1 MKTNASLFRALPRLA
16 ILGAL
21 FGAAACAR
29 GARPPEN
36 PPTERPS
43 LHLAIDRQPIDRN
56 AADRVSYAPVIEK
69 TAASVV
75 FVYSTKQVSAQNA
88 APFLQDPLFRRF
100 FGGSDGPGRMPDQ
113 TEHGL
118 GSGVV
123 ISADGYILTN
133 NHVVDGADDVK
144 VSIGESP
151 RRYDATVVGTD
162 ALADVAVLKIEA
174 QGLVPATLAD
184 SDQLRVGD
192 VVLAI
197 GDPFGLGQS
206 VSRGIVSAV
215 GRGNL
220 GIEAVEDFIQTDA
233 AINPGNSG
241 GALIDS
247 AGRVVGLNTAILSGS
262 GGFAG
267 VGFAIPINLVRN
279 VAEQIV
285 NTGKVDRGFLG
296 VAPQML
302 TPELG
307 EQFGSYAGALV
318 AEVTPGGPADQAGLQ
333 AGDVITAIN
342 GVAVR
347 DPGQLLLTVSQ
358 LRPDT
363 SVDVAYMR
371 NGQKKTATARLG
383 RRPEEALASGDA
395 NRQGGRSGDQDGV
408 LDGVFVGDL
417 TPQIR
422 DQLQI
427 PARVQGAI
435 ITQVDPSS
443 ASAREGL
450 REGDVILELDRHP
463 VKNAQ
468 EAVRLSE
475 EIKGPKVVAR
485 IWRAGQSR
493 FMIIDE
499 AG

>member
-1 MKTNASLFRALPRLA
+1 MKTSFPLFHLLPRFVLA
-16 ILGAL
+16 FAVVGS
-21 FGAAACAR
+21 ACAR
-29 GARPPEN
+29 DAQPPGNPPGERPP
-36 PPTERPS
+36 
-43 LHLAIDRQPIDRN
+43 LHLAIDSQPIDRT

-69 TAASVV
+69 TAACVV
-75 FVYSTKQVSAQNA
+75 FVYSTKQVDGQNV

-100 FGGSDGPGRMPDQ
+100 FGVPDGSGRVPDQ
-113 TEHGL
+113 TQHGL

-133 NHVVDGADDVK
+133 NHVVEGADDVK

-151 RRYDATVVGTD
+151 RRYDATVIGTD

-174 QGLVPATLAD
+174 QGLVPARLAD

-192 VVLAI
+192 GVLAI

-241 GALIDS
+241 GALVDS
-247 AGRVVGLNTAILSGS
+247 AGRVVGLNTAILSRS

-296 VAPQML
+296 VSPQML

-318 AEVTPGGPADQAGLQ
+318 AEVTPGGPADQAGLRS
-333 AGDVITAIN
+333 GDVITAVN
-342 GVAVR
+342 SVAVR

-358 LRPDT
+358 LRPGA
-363 SVDVAYMR
+363 SVEVSFVR
-371 NGQKKTATARLG
+371 QGQKQTVTAKLG
-383 RRPEEALASGDA
+383 RRPEEALAQNDA
-395 NRQGGRSGDQDGV
+395 ARRDGQNGDQEGV
-408 LDGVFVGDL
+408 LDGVFVSDL

-435 ITQVDPSS
+435 ITQVDPAS

-450 REGDVILELDRHP
+450 REGDVIQELNQHL

-485 IWRAGQSR
+485 VWRDGQSR
-493 FMIIDE
+493 FLVIDE
-499 AG
+499 TG